1 MQAPSPSVQLQTEA
15 QQSEIGAAPGLEPSL
30 TGPAP
35 ALWAGFAA
43 FVVVFVV
50 VLMVIIRGR
59 VIRPAARKA
68 AAPADFFEPAGDTA
82 EITFD
87 DDAPI
92 AQQDRHPDR
101 AAAGGE
107 DANEAKAAPE
117 NTETKPKRSAF
128 SGLFAK
134 KPKSPPDEPAAL
146 HAEPEGASA
155 QNTAYDLLAG
165 DEDEFAAPRP
175 DEETT
180 LRASSQ
186 SIPAQLKTMD
196 DDVEARRREAEDEEL
211 RRLEAK
217 EDAEEQ
223 ARQRERSAAAALAAF
238 PRAHAGTEP
247 AQAQPSRQN
256 RPTSQPDPQQ
266 FATMQRALETAF
278 AERLDSLARDMHQRL
293 GALEAR
299 VETQVETQIK
309 TQTKALAAAATHADK
324 PDFEGVS
331 EAHFAEFANLIGEQ
345 LETLREASTTS
356 IEALSRR
363 LDRLD
368 AAPEGLAALSK
379 NVARLNL
386 MLGGAMAATTA
397 GRLQLADILANAL
410 PPGRYALARKLSSGK
425 TVDALVH
432 AAEMSAPVAIDARF
446 PVEAF
451 DAYEQSRIEN
461 GQVEAAETEFRRLML
476 RRIVDIAEK
485 QIAPGETA
493 DCALMFIPSEHML
506 TTLYASFSDI
516 VQESYRARIWMVS
529 PSSLTASLYTISA
542 LIGARPGDDAQS
554 IAENTDYGSTVEA
567 MNGAH
572 DEEQADQPLE
582 TVPEPE
588 PATAADNASHS
599 GEANKTAAAPA
610 PGQSQTPSGADEAPS
625 FPLR

>member
-1 MQAPSPSVQLQTEA
+1 MLAPSPSVQLQTEG

-43 FVVVFVV
+43 FVIVFVV
-50 VLMVIIRGR
+50 VLMLIIRGR

-68 AAPADFFEPAGDTA
+68 AAPADFFEPAGEAA

-87 DDAPI
+87 DDAPV
-92 AQQDRHPDR
+92 AQQDRHLDT
-101 AAAGGE
+101 AAAGKE
-107 DANEAKAAPE
+107 
-117 NTETKPKRSAF
+117 ETKGEKAEAGKAETRPKRSAF

-134 KPKSPPDEPAAL
+134 KPKSPPDAPAEAN
-146 HAEPEGASA
+146 AAPEDASP
-155 QNTAYDLLAG
+155 QNAAHDLLAG
-165 DEDEFAAPRP
+165 EEEEFAAHRT
-175 DEETT
+175 DEETV
-180 LRASSQ
+180 LRSSSQ

-196 DDVEARRREAEDEEL
+196 DDVEARRREAEEEEL
-211 RRLEAK
+211 RRLEAR
-217 EDAEEQ
+217 EEAAET
-223 ARQRERSAAAALAAF
+223 RRRERTAAAALAAF
-238 PRAHAGTEP
+238 PRARAGQEKT
-247 AQAQPSRQN
+247 QAQPSHQN
-256 RPTSQPDPQQ
+256 RPAQQPDPQQ
-266 FATMQRALETAF
+266 FASMQRALETAF
-278 AERLDSLARDMHQRL
+278 ADRLDSLAQDMHHRL
-293 GALEAR
+293 GALGAQL
-299 VETQVETQIK
+299 ET
-309 TQTKALAAAATHADK
+309 LSAAASHTPDK
-324 PDFEGVS
+324 PEFEGVS

-345 LETLREASTTS
+345 LETLRETSTTS
-356 IEALSRR
+356 IDALSRR

-379 NVARLNL
+379 NVARLN
-386 MLGGAMAATTA
+386 MTLGGNMAATTA

-425 TVDALVH
+425 TADALVH
-432 AAEMSAPVAIDARF
+432 AAETSAPVAIDARF

-476 RRIVDIAEK
+476 RQIVDIAEK

-506 TTLYASFSDI
+506 TTLYTSFSDI

-542 LIGARPGDDAQS
+542 LINAQRGDEERIVENTGHGS
-554 IAENTDYGSTVEA
+554 IAEM

-572 DEEQADQPLE
+572 GEEQAGE
-582 TVPEPE
+582 TP
-588 PATAADNASHS
+588 
-599 GEANKTAAAPA
+599 APA
-610 PGQSQTPSGADEAPS
+610 ANPAVNTEADIDANAETQADSAPHADDEGKAAETPAQTRTPSGADETPP

>member
-1 MQAPSPSVQLQTEA
+1 MQAPSPSVQLQTEG

-50 VLMVIIRGR
+50 VLMLIIRGR

-68 AAPADFFEPAGDTA
+68 AAPADFFEPAGETA

-87 DDAPI
+87 DDAPV
-92 AQQDRHPDR
+92 AQQDRHPGN
-101 AAAGGE
+101 AAADGE
-107 DANEAKAAPE
+107 DANEEKTPEKA
-117 NTETKPKRSAF
+117 ETKPKRSAF

-134 KPKSPPDEPAAL
+134 KQKSPPDAPPAAPT
-146 HAEPEGASA
+146 APEDASA
-155 QNTAYDLLAG
+155 QNAYDLLAG
-165 DEDEFAAPRP
+165 DEDEFAPPRP

-247 AQAQPSRQN
+247 AQAQSSHQSRSA
-256 RPTSQPDPQQ
+256 PQPDPQH
-266 FATMQRALETAF
+266 FAAMQRALETTF
-278 AERLDSLARDMHQRL
+278 AERLASLAQDMHQRL

-299 VETQVETQIK
+299 VETQIETQMK
-309 TQTKALAAAATHADK
+309 TQTKALAAAATQADK

-356 IEALSRR
+356 IEAMSRR
-363 LDRLD
+363 LDRVD

-432 AAEMSAPVAIDARF
+432 PAEMSTPVAIDARF

-461 GQVEAAETEFRRLML
+461 GQVEATETEFRRLML

-506 TTLYASFSDI
+506 TTLYARFSDI

-542 LIGARPGDDAQS
+542 LIGARPGDDTQS
-554 IAENTDYGSTVEA
+554 IAENTDYGSTAEA

-572 DEEQADQPLE
+572 DEEQADQPPQ

-588 PATAADNASHS
+588 PATAAGSASHS
-599 GEANKTAAAPA
+599 GEAGKTAAAPA
-610 PGQSQTPSGADEAPS
+610 HGQSETPSGTDEAPS